1 MQSLRSLL
9 LSSLLMTST
18 LAAPQPLQNDAQ
30 PTCAM
35 IAQSTFHPPNAL
47 WIADSLP
54 AVPGLQFPLGRNQVW
69 KHDRLDAR
77 VCVTNSSK
85 ENLLISISEIGRTI
99 RKIVESC
106 CSDLGEDV
114 GCMGGRDS
122 FVARGAEGGDVPLEV
137 WVGAISENVC

>member
-9 LSSLLMTST
+9 LSSLLITST

-30 PTCAM
+30 PTCTAT
-35 IAQSTFHPPNAL
+35 AQSTFHPPSAL
-47 WIADSLP
+47 WIADNLP
-54 AVPGLQFPLGRNQVW
+54 AVPGLQLPLGRNHVW

-99 RKIVESC
+99 KKIVESC
-106 CSDLGEDV
+106 CSDLGEDG

-122 FVARGAEGGDVPLEV
+122 FLARGGDGDVPLEV
-137 WVGAISENVC
+137 WVGAIGENVC